1 MYLCNCLILHIMTT
15 VIINTRTAEA
25 KKMVEFL
32 KSTRYAKVI
41 EENELNDD
49 TLEAIDAVEEGK
61 VNSYSSAKELISSL
75 KKKAGV

>member
-1 MYLCNCLILHIMTT
+1 MLMTT

-41 EENELNDD
+41 EEDEPNGE
-49 TLEAIDAVEEGK
+49 TLEAMDAVEEGK
-61 VNSYSSAKELISSL
+61 VNSWSSAKELITAL
-75 KKKAGV
+75 REKAGV

>member
-1 MYLCNCLILHIMTT
+1 MTT
-15 VIINTRTAEA
+15 VIINTRSKEA

-32 KSTRYAKVI
+32 KSTRYARVI
-41 EENELNDD
+41 EKNVPNDE
-49 TLEAIDAVEEGK
+49 TLEAIDQVEEGK